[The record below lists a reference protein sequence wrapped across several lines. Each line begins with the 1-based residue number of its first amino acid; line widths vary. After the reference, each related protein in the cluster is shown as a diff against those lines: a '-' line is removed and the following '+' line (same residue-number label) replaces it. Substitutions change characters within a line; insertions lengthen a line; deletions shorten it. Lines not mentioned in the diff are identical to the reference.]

1 MHEEIKLIAPNRDRS
16 VGRDMTTATCEICK
30 EHSHKYKCPKCSKKT
45 CSVACIKEHKS
56 RDSCSGTSAEPT
68 GYVSREKLKA
78 ADTPEETNV
87 MVQRDYNFLLGMNR
101 QLELLKRDG
110 KVKNK
115 RVLGTHHRSQPQQ
128 KWPRLEQPSKVIR
141 RGVYCILV
149 PRGMQRSLLN
159 KSKWDKP
166 LDMFVWSIEWCLFSE
181 EGKIEFVH
189 TNHRNKE
196 TDPLLECV
204 GKAVYEQCVR
214 LYQLEAL
221 PDDCTRQA
229 RIDSL
234 SAGGLEFFM
243 KHLPQDQ
250 QNFADSKQLIPVD
263 PAKSLGETFRDKTVI
278 EYPTIFIAKNR
289 QHLGDGYSLF
299 GSKSE
304 DPSST
309 DDSEDTSSD
318 AASTSSSS
326 SDSDDEEPQEASSK
340 QPTSSN
346 LVESSKED
354 AGEDDDE
361 DDYTP
366 GISLDFLVE

>member
-1 MHEEIKLIAPNRDRS
+1 
-16 VGRDMTTATCEICK
+16 MTTATCEVCK
-30 EHSHKYKCPKCSKKT
+30 EHAYKYKCPRCSKKT

-56 RDSCSGTSAEPT
+56 RDGCSGTSAEPT
-68 GYVSREKLKA
+68 SYVSREKLKS
-78 ADTPEETNV
+78 ADTSDETNV

-110 KVKNK
+110 KAKNK
-115 RVLGTHHRSQPQQ
+115 RVLGAHHRNQPQQ
-128 KWPRLEQPSKVIR
+128 KWPRLEQPSQVIR
-141 RGVYCILV
+141 RGVHCILV

-181 EGKIEFVH
+181 AGKIEFVH

-204 GKAVYEQCVR
+204 GKAVYAQCVR
-214 LYQLEAL
+214 LHQLEAL

-229 RIDSL
+229 RIESL
-234 SAGGLEFFM
+234 TAGGLKFYM
-243 KHLPQDQ
+243 KWLPQDQ
-250 QNFADSKQLIPVD
+250 QSFADSKKLISVD
-263 PAKSLGETFRDKTVI
+263 PTKSIGEIFRDKTVI
-278 EYPTIFIAKNR
+278 EYPTLFIAKDK
-289 QHLGDGYSLF
+289 QHLGDGYRLF
-299 GSKSE
+299 
-304 DPSST
+304 DSSSP
-309 DDSEDTSSD
+309 DSSSAENSEDTSSD

-326 SDSDDEEPQEASSK
+326 SDSDDEEPQETSSK
-340 QPTSSN
+340 QTASSN
-346 LVESSKED
+346 LIENPKEEVD
-354 AGEDDDE
+354 EDDDE